1 MRAPV
6 PLLQRYVLGE
16 LLRVFAF
23 VLLCLTV
30 LLVFVG
36 IFQQASESGLG
47 PMQLFRVLPYIIP
60 SLLPFTI
67 PAALL
72 LTVCLVYGRLAGD
85 QEVTAAKAA
94 GISALTLM
102 WPSFLVGAGLSVCCL
117 VLSDQAIPWA
127 MTNIQRTIVAAMED
141 ILLDRLRTER
151 QYGGHGLHVA
161 VAEVQGRR
169 LIRPVFTYLHGD
181 HQATMWAEE
190 ATIELDLAH
199 EQALIHLTNGS
210 IELPDQQR
218 IYINDT
224 ETRAIR
230 WEAENTEVTPRHLPI
245 RLIQQ
250 ELRYAG
256 RERAEESDRAAIEAA
271 FALTTGDFSS
281 LTNPRNRSRQ
291 ILRENL
297 QRTHR
302 MATEIHTRYALACSC
317 LFFVLVGSPLALIKA
332 QARFLTSFLYCFV
345 PITVG
350 YYPIVLGL
358 MVQAKKGYVDPSWA
372 MWVGNGVLA
381 IAALILL
388 RRAMRN

>member
-1 MRAPV
+1 
-6 PLLQRYVLGE
+6 
-16 LLRVFAF
+16 
-23 VLLCLTV
+23 
-30 LLVFVG
+30 
-36 IFQQASESGLG
+36 
-47 PMQLFRVLPYIIP
+47 
-60 SLLPFTI
+60 
-67 PAALL
+67 
-72 LTVCLVYGRLAGD
+72 
-85 QEVTAAKAA
+85 
-94 GISALTLM
+94 
-102 WPSFLVGAGLSVCCL
+102 
-117 VLSDQAIPWA
+117 
-127 MTNIQRTIVAAMED
+127 
-141 ILLDRLRTER
+141 
-151 QYGGHGLHVA
+151 
-161 VAEVQGRR
+161 VAEVEGRR

-199 EQALIHLTNGS
+199 DQALIHLTNGS

-218 IYINDT
+218 IYINET

-230 WEAENTEVTPRHLPI
+230 WAPENSEITPRHLPI

-250 ELRYAG
+250 ELKFAV
-256 RERAEESDRAAIEAA
+256 RERSRESDRAAIEAA
-271 FALTTGDFSS
+271 FALTTGDFAAMA
-281 LTNPRNRSRQ
+281 NPRNREGKDNEKSSHQ

-302 MATEIHTRYALACSC
+302 MATEIHSRYALACSC

-381 IAALILL
+381 IAAFVLL
-388 RRAMRN
+388 RRAMRY